1 MPYVVYCHTNKIN
14 GKKYFG
20 ITGMKPERRWSN
32 GYGYKTSRHFYFSIQ
47 KYGWDSFEHEI
58 VESGLTKEQAAK
70 MEQCLIEKHKTNQ
83 EEFGY
88 NMSAGGESGAY
99 GVKQSAE
106 TIEKRC
112 QKIRGRKTSEETKR
126 KLSEAAKG
134 RTFSKET
141 LEKMRLAKLGKPLS
155 EQHKKNMSVA
165 RKGRTITEAS
175 KEKMREA
182 KRCNFKPVYCLETD
196 CVYSSIHEAARE
208 LNLFAEN
215 ISAVC
220 RGKHK
225 HTKDYHFRYAEKE
238 ESDYVSILT

>member
-1 MPYVVYCHTNKIN
+1 MPYVVYCHTNKAN

-32 GYGYKTSRHFYFSIQ
+32 GEGYKTSRHFYFAIQ
-47 KYGWDSFEHEI
+47 KYGWDGFDHEI
-58 VESGLTKEQAAK
+58 VEGGLTKEQAAE
-70 MEQCLIEKHKTNQ
+70 MEQGLIEKHKTNQ

-112 QKIRGRKTSEETKR
+112 KKTRGRKTSEETKR
-126 KLSEAAKG
+126 KQSEAAKG
-134 RTFSKET
+134 RKFSEET
-141 LEKMRLAKLGKPLS
+141 LEKMRIAKLGKPLS
-155 EQHKKNMSVA
+155 DQHKENLSKALQGRTMSEKAKANMRDA
-165 RKGRTITEAS
+165 RKGD
-175 KEKMREA
+175 
-182 KRCNFKPVYCLETD
+182 FKAVYCLETD
-196 CVYSSIHEAARE
+196 LVYSSIHEAARE
-208 LNLFAEN
+208 LGLFATN

-225 HTKDYHFRYAEKE
+225 HTKGYHFRYADTAT
-238 ESDYVSILT
+238 SNYTPIFM